1 MVAAGIGRLV
11 GGRGHNWAGAPK
23 VGATPDAEG
32 EEVDTDVTEDQR
44 ALLDVSERFMGQA
57 CPLTVVRD
65 ADQRNGDFLAS
76 YRRQAAE
83 LGWFSMLVP
92 EDLGGGNISGNG
104 VLDAALIAYKRGG
117 LLQPGSYI
125 GTNVVACAVAA
136 AGSDELRQ
144 QVLGPLVAGEVSA
157 SWAVA
162 SAGANGSPDGGVT
175 AEATAEGGL
184 VLNGVK
190 TAVQDVEPSS
200 WLLVTA
206 GSAAGP
212 AQAVVAADAPGVTVT
227 ELDSLDISRRF
238 AEVRFDNVAVAPS
251 AVVGTPGAIGPL
263 LDKQMALAAVLT
275 AAESVG
281 AMDHEL
287 NMTVEYAKDRIA
299 FGRPIG
305 SFQAVKHVLADMS
318 LAVEMA
324 KAVVGAAARSLGA
337 DDGYGVEASSIAKA
351 LVGES
356 SIELAQNCFQ
366 VFGGIGYTW
375 EHDQHLY
382 LRRLTTDAGLYGD
395 AAWHRERLCQL
406 AGI

>member
-1 MVAAGIGRLV
+1 M
-11 GGRGHNWAGAPK
+11 
-23 VGATPDAEG
+23 
-32 EEVDTDVTEDQR
+32 DTDVTEDQR
-44 ALLDVSERFMGQA
+44 ALLDVSERFMGQT

-65 ADQRNGDFLAS
+65 PEARNGAFLAS

-92 EDLGGGNISGNG
+92 EALGGGNISGNG

-117 LLQPGSYI
+117 LLQPGSYV

-136 AGSDELRQ
+136 AGSDELRR

-162 SAGANGSPDGGVT
+162 SADANGEPDGGVT
-175 AEATAEGGL
+175 AEVTADGGL
-184 VLNGVK
+184 VLNGAK
-190 TAVQDVEPSS
+190 TAVQDVEPLS
-200 WLLVTA
+200 WLLVTCRT
-206 GSAAGP
+206 SAGP
-212 AQAVVAADAPGVTVT
+212 AQAVVAAETAGVTVT
-227 ELDSLDISRRF
+227 ELDALDISRRF

-251 AVVGTPGAIGPL
+251 AVVGIPGAIADL
-263 LDKQMALAAVLT
+263 LGQQLALAAVLT

-324 KAVVGAAARSLGA
+324 KAVVGAAARSLGD
-337 DDGYGVEASSIAKA
+337 DDGYGEEAASIAKA

-382 LRRLTTDAGLYGD
+382 LRRLTTDAGLFGD

-406 AGI
+406 AGL